1 MELAKR
7 TAIESGGEHTGTRL
21 EHLLRLATGVELRRE
36 RLVLLGVLLES
47 GQCVLER
54 LEVGQDQLG
63 VDGLDVVA
71 RRHLSG
77 DMGDVVVAE
86 HPGDLADRV
95 RLADV
100 RQELVAK
107 TLALAGPSYDAGDVD
122 ELHGRRH
129 RTRRLEHLRQ
139 HVETR
144 IGYADDA
151 DVGLDRR
158 ERVVGRED
166 LVAGQGVEQ
175 RRLAR
180 VGEADDSDGER
191 HVGLVFR
198 IDTRD
203 VITGSR
209 YGERQPASWSHTM
222 SQYEPPRPYQQ
233 QPPYQPYPPYP
244 MYRPPPPWEGPPPT
258 AVRYA
263 RNLIYLMIG
272 LGLVRLV
279 LLIFT
284 YDLPD
289 LPETIDARI
298 PDNVSMAVF
307 MTAAVIGAFSS
318 AAIWFVATIFI
329 MRAAPWA
336 RIVVAILCGLDVSSL
351 LWLLWGSLL
360 YDDPLDAWNIAD
372 VAASLL
378 VLAATVLLWL
388 PQSSRYFNG
397 SGYPS

>member
-151 DVGLDRR
+151 DVGLDRG

-166 LVAGQGVEQ
+166 LVASQGVEQ
-175 RRLAR
+175 GRLAR

-203 VITGSR
+203 GITGSR

-222 SQYEPPRPYQQ
+222 SRYEPPRPYQQ
-233 QPPYQPYPPYP
+233 RPPYQPYPPYP
-244 MYRPPPPWEGPPPT
+244 LYRPPPPWEGPPPT

-263 RNLIYLMIG
+263 RNLIYAFLA
-272 LGLVRLV
+272 LNLARLV
-279 LLIFT
+279 VWIL
-284 YDLPD
+284 DDPSADVPDGGGSKLPMIVRV
-289 LPETIDARI
+289 TI
-298 PDNVSMAVF
+298 AVF
-307 MTAAVIGAFSS
+307 STVVGSAV
-318 AAIWFVATIFI
+318 WVVAMIFI
-329 MRAAPWA
+329 MRAARWA
-336 RIVVAILCGLDVSSL
+336 RILVVGLCGAAVFGSFWEFVFHSL
-351 LWLLWGSLL
+351 AESGDKPTTELLVV
-360 YDDPLDAWNIAD
+360 DIVIA
-372 VAASLL
+372 
-378 VLAATVLLWL
+378 VLAAIATGLLWTRE
-388 PQSSRYFNG
+388 SNRYFKS
-397 SGYPS
+397 SGRTS